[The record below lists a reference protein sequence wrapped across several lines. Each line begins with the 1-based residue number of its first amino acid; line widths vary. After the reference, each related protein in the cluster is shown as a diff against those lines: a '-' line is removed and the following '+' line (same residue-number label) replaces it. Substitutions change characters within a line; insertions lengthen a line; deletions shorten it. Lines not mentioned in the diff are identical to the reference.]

1 MNTSRL
7 TLTGVLAL
15 VVLVTRFVSADEF
28 ENLVQIEPPTMVPE
42 EAYLVEGGAYA
53 TLDEFEGK
61 AILLNFWATW
71 CPPCIEEMPSIDR
84 LAERLAGPDFVV
96 ITMAMEMAS
105 EEEIRAFYERVEV
118 EHLGIYRD
126 PSMQLARAL
135 RTWALPTTYLIDHTG
150 MVRAM
155 LVGEATWDSDEA
167 VALIAPYIEAA
178 RANRLG
184 EDSSSSSES

>member
-42 EAYLVEGGAYA
+42 EAYLVEGGEYG